1 MFSLSAVETGSEA
14 GFAAEDEVARWQVS
28 NTVMEALVAALARE
42 NAEVV
47 GQRVAKVVD
56 RRDAFCRRC

>member
-14 GFAAEDEVARWQVS
+14 GCSGGRRARWQVS